1 MMLVTFRIKDV
12 SFWLIYAENRHPYTM
27 YNGTEKISISVFRNI
42 FLLMNY
48 YSLAVVVGD
57 EPS

>member
-1 MMLVTFRIKDV
+1 MSVIFRIKDV